1 MPFQEAGS
9 RRGPLI
15 SWGDFRGPSAPERV
29 SVYCVRGLIVKA
41 VYQTI
46 TGRRL
51 KVDKLSGDERKF
63 LAAVEKKF
71 GARPEWSEFASWW
84 VSRCRK
90 ARLPV
95 SSPVRRICQ
104 DLEAR
109 LGIAQRKVA
118 APDYRDY
125 LSDLIE
131 ERFGSRYKF
140 CEVAG
145 IDPGQLSR
153 VFASRGDLSLPA
165 LQKILHMLGAALVI
179 QAEDTVEAKA
189 SPEEASR
196 ALAAVTE

>member
-1 MPFQEAGS
+1 
-9 RRGPLI
+9 L
-15 SWGDFRGPSAPERV
+15 
-29 SVYCVRGLIVKA
+29 RGLIVKA
-41 VYQTI
+41 VYRTI

-51 KVDKLSGDERKF
+51 KLDKLSGDERKF

-71 GARPEWSEFASWW
+71 RARLEWTEFAAWW
-84 VSRCRK
+84 VGHFRK
-90 ARLPV
+90 ARLPA
-95 SSPVRRICQ
+95 SSTVRRICQ

-125 LSDLIE
+125 LADLIE

-140 CEVAG
+140 CEAAG

-153 VFASRGDLSLPA
+153 VFASRADLSLPA
-165 LQKILHMLGAALVI
+165 LQKILHVLGAALVI
-179 QAEDTVEAKA
+179 QGEDAVGAKA

-196 ALAAVTE
+196 ALAAVTA

>member
-1 MPFQEAGS
+1 MYEDS
-9 RRGPLI
+9 
-15 SWGDFRGPSAPERV
+15 
-29 SVYCVRGLIVKA
+29 IVKA

-51 KVDKLSGDERKF
+51 KLESLNARERK
-63 LAAVEKKF
+63 LLVAIEKKF
-71 GARPEWSEFASWW
+71 RARPEWTHFASWW
-84 VSRCRK
+84 VGQFRK
-90 ARLPV
+90 AQLPETSV
-95 SSPVRRICQ
+95 VRRICQ

-125 LSDLIE
+125 LADLIE

-140 CEVAG
+140 CEATG

-165 LQKILHMLGAALVI
+165 LQKILHVLGAALVI
-179 QAEDTVEAKA
+179 QGEDAVQAKA

-196 ALAAVTE
+196 ALAAVTV